1 MCAIVGVYGNKEASR
16 IASLALFAMQHRG
29 HESTGISSSC
39 KSENNQFNKIHTIK
53 NRGYVRDVLN
63 EEALKVL
70 QGDMAIGHNRYST
83 AGDDSILDA
92 QPIHAKYKLGEISIV
107 HNGNLINKDEVR
119 EKLIESGAIFQTNMD
134 TENIIHLIARSTK
147 NKLHDRIIEALDS
160 VKGAYNFIIQSRSKQ
175 FVIRDKH
182 GIRPLSL
189 GKLKSGGYIVA
200 SETCC
205 FDLVEAEFIRDV
217 RPGEMLIFRNADNC
231 DNTEPESVQLY
242 DGAEFRPCAFE
253 YIYFAR
259 PDSMID
265 GKSVYATRENMGS
278 VLAKN
283 DKATNNNSPKY
294 DMVIPVPDSG
304 VPSALGYAKESG
316 IPFELGIIRNHY
328 VGRTFIEPTQEMRN
342 IKVKMKLSPMRSLI
356 DGKSIVVVDDSI
368 VRGTTS
374 KRIVKMLKDAGAKE
388 VHFRVASPMI
398 QHPCYYGI
406 DTPTKEELINAT
418 RSKDEVRDYI
428 EADSLEYLS
437 IDDLKDSLGHDRN
450 YSLVSFDGD
459 YFVK

>member
-39 KSENNQFNKIHTIK
+39 KSEDNQYNKIHTIK
-53 NRGYVRDVLN
+53 DRGYVRDVLD
-63 EEALKVL
+63 EDALKVL

-83 AGDDSILDA
+83 AGGDSILDA

-119 EKLIESGAIFQTNMD
+119 NKLIESGAIFQTNMD
-134 TENIIHLIARSTK
+134 TENVIHLIARSSK
-147 NKLHDRIIEALDS
+147 DKLHDRIIEALES

-205 FDLVEAEFIRDV
+205 FDLVDAEFVRDV
-217 RPGEMLIFRNADNC
+217 RPGEMLIFRDSDKADA
-231 DNTEPESVQLY
+231 EPESIQLY
-242 DGAEFRPCAFE
+242 EGAEFRPCAFE

-265 GKSVYATRENMGS
+265 NKSVYATRENMGK

-283 DKATNNNSPKY
+283 DKENSPKY

-356 DGKSIVVVDDSI
+356 EGKSIVVVDDSI

-374 KRIVKMLKDAGAKE
+374 KRIVKMLKDAGAAQ

-398 QHPCYYGI
+398 QFPCFYGI
-406 DTPTKEELINAT
+406 DTPTKEELINAMQ
-418 RSKDEVRDYI
+418 SKDEVKDYI

-437 IDDLKDSLGHDRN
+437 IDDLKNSIGTDRN

-459 YFVK
+459 YFIQK